1 MDGSSLVPAVKAGRA
16 SGRLAYSENLQE
28 WETEENALRQSL
40 RTEEFHFL
48 RNLHDGTEEWYESA
62 TDPGERKNIVDQVQV
77 YYKKELLE
85 LRRVM
90 NDKILKGA
98 SSNKDWS
105 EAERSQI
112 KDRLRRLGYAELG
125 QERAMKPLVPPHGGK
140 LLPLAVLDEARR
152 REVREECR
160 GLPQVRMSSR
170 EVSDVIMMASGAFS
184 PLRGFL
190 RHDDYKGVVR
200 GMRLADGLLWPIPIT
215 LSVTYEE
222 AGKIAEGSRVAL
234 VDGAS
239 GELMARMTV
248 EEKYSY
254 TRGEEALQV
263 FGTEDHA
270 HPGVEK
276 IFAQGALYLGGPVEA
291 LSEGDYPQRYP
302 EYARPAETRALFE
315 EKGWSTVAAL
325 QTRNPLH
332 RSHEYLA
339 KVAMEVCDGV
349 LLHPI
354 VGALKKGDIPA
365 DVRMRCYQVLLDRYY
380 PRERLVL
387 RVYPMEMRYAG
398 PREALLHAIIRQN
411 FGCSHLIVGRDHA
424 GVGKYYG
431 PFDAQAIFDGLAPGD
446 LAIQPLKM
454 DNTFWCRRCG
464 EMASLKTCPHAEA
477 DRLSI
482 SGTELRAMLAE
493 GRRPPAE
500 FSRPEVIEI
509 LIDYY
514 RRAAGAKG

>member
-1 MDGSSLVPAVKAGRA
+1 
-16 SGRLAYSENLQE
+16 
-28 WETEENALRQSL
+28 
-40 RTEEFHFL
+40 
-48 RNLHDGTEEWYESA
+48 
-62 TDPGERKNIVDQVQV
+62 
-77 YYKKELLE
+77 
-85 LRRVM
+85 
-90 NDKILKGA
+90 
-98 SSNKDWS
+98 
-105 EAERSQI
+105 
-112 KDRLRRLGYAELG
+112 
-125 QERAMKPLVPPHGGK
+125 MKPLVPPHGGK
-140 LLPLAVLDEARR
+140 LLPLAILDEARR

-215 LSVTYEE
+215 LAVTYEE

-263 FGTEDHA
+263 FGTEDDA

-291 LSEGDYPQRYP
+291 LSEGGYPQRYP

-349 LLHPI
+349 LLHPDR
-354 VGALKKGDIPA
+354 GRAEEGRHPRRRA
-365 DVRMRCYQVLLDRYY
+365 DASATRCCWTATT
-380 PRERLVL
+380 PGNALVL

-446 LAIQPLKM
+446 LAIQ
-454 DNTFWCRRCG
+454 
-464 EMASLKTCPHAEA
+464 AAEA
-477 DRLSI
+477 GQHVLVPP
-482 SGTELRAMLAE
+482 LRRDGL
-493 GRRPPAE
+493 R
-500 FSRPEVIEI
+500 
-509 LIDYY
+509 
-514 RRAAGAKG
+514 